1 MKGQTIHELE
11 DILKRCQFSSH
22 QYIDDGISIN
32 ILNIDSKLYVEIQG
46 IKIAMILLK
55 LKNKI

>member
-22 QYIDDGISIN
+22 QYTDDGISIN
-32 ILNIDSKLYVEIQG
+32 IPNIDSKLYVEIQG